1 MSSLAKFRI
10 MICFQPLK
18 KIKITE
24 KMRFHRLKSLGQTLI
39 SGGNVALLFFCNVA
53 HSQS

>member
-1 MSSLAKFRI
+1 MAKFHI

-18 KIKITE
+18 KIKIAE
-24 KMRFHRLKSLGQTLI
+24 KTSFHRLKPLGKTLI
-39 SGGNVALLFFCNVA
+39 SCENIALLFFCNVA